1 MKKPVLYKEANF
13 LLGNIFLAIGASLL
27 VTANFGV
34 SVVVAPA
41 YLIHLKLSQI
51 WSFVTFGVAEY
62 IMQGLLLLLV
72 VFLVRRFHW
81 SYLFS
86 FATTLMYGVILDF
99 VLRCL
104 NQLNLG
110 GLPVQILCFSLGTV
124 ICAIGVTLMLH
135 SYISPQV
142 YELLIKEAA
151 GKFHLSFGRVKYTYD
166 LCSCLLAISL
176 SFLFFGFGPLH
187 GVGVGTVLCALING
201 RLIASFTKLLVKH
214 ITLKTAFPSI
224 EKYFSPPPFP
234 EKSAAQ
240 APENA

>member
-1 MKKPVLYKEANF
+1 MKKPVLYKEASF
-13 LLGNIFLAIGASLL
+13 LLGNILLAIGASLL

-41 YLIHLKLSQI
+41 YLIHLKLSQV

-62 IMQGLLLLLV
+62 IMQGLLLL
-72 VFLVRRFHW
+72 FLVLLVRHFHW

-86 FATTLMYGVILDF
+86 FATTLMYGVILDL
-99 VLRCL
+99 VLRTL
-104 NQLNLG
+104 AQLNLTG
-110 GLPVQILCFSLGTV
+110 MAVQILCFILGTV
-124 ICAIGVTLMLH
+124 TCAIGVTLMLH

-142 YELLIKEAA
+142 YELLIKEAS

-166 LCSCLLAISL
+166 LCSCALAISL
-176 SFLFFGFGPLH
+176 SLLFFGFGPLH
-187 GVGVGTVLCALING
+187 GVGVGTVLCALVNG
-201 RLIASFTKLLVKH
+201 RLISIFSALLIKH
-214 ITLKTAFPSI
+214 TTLKPAFPAI